1 MLNVFGDGDVLQNKK
16 NFDRQNLFQL
26 FEEGSFDND
35 LLMDTFL
42 IPARVEHSKL
52 QNIQLL
58 NLQRDR
64 LAYIAKSEG
73 EVVAIAVPA
82 TADDG
87 FNGHVEL
94 LVAMD
99 MFGRISAAR
108 VIEDLASDD
117 LYGVIDVIQSHWMTR
132 FSGNSMRNILGTSW
146 KTISAENEYDQFVGA
161 SLTPKSVSNQ
171 IYDTLVFF
179 QSNRIALMA
188 GDAAES

>member
-1 MLNVFGDGDVLQNKK
+1 MQNKK

-94 LVAMD
+94 LVAID

>member
-1 MLNVFGDGDVLQNKK
+1 
-16 NFDRQNLFQL
+16 
-26 FEEGSFDND
+26 
-35 LLMDTFL
+35 
-42 IPARVEHSKL
+42 
-52 QNIQLL
+52 
-58 NLQRDR
+58 
-64 LAYIAKSEG
+64 
-73 EVVAIAVPA
+73 
-82 TADDG
+82 
-87 FNGHVEL
+87 
-94 LVAMD
+94 